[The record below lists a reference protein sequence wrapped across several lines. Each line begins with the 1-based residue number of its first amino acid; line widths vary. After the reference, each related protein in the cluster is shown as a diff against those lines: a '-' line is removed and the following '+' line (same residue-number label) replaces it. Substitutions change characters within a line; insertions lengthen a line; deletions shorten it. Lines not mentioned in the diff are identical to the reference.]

1 MAQSYNPCIL
11 KSYFPISR
19 NNHRRRTGQAIT
31 ATRTAHR
38 PTPILSSPTSPRT
51 RQIREHLRPRG
62 VVHVGIGNDGD
73 PGEEA
78 RGHGDTRPDLGRYL
92 GVPRVYTTRR
102 DGGQAS
108 SFHLYVRVIIRSDGG
123 QI

>member
-38 PTPILSSPTSPRT
+38 PTPILSSHTSPRT

-62 VVHVGIGNDGD
+62 VVHVGIGNDEE
-73 PGEEA
+73 PVEEA
-78 RGHGDTRPDLGRYL
+78 RGHGDATRPDLGGYFTIFV
-92 GVPRVYTTRR
+92 GISCINYTRPGAREAKPARFTCM
-102 DGGQAS
+102 
-108 SFHLYVRVIIRSDGG
+108 
-123 QI
+123 